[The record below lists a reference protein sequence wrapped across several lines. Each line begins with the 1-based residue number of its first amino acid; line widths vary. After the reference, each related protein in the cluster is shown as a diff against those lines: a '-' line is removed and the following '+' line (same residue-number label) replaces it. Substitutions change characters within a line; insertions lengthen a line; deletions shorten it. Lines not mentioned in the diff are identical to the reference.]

1 MAIEMDHL
9 GTLVLATGALG
20 TAAFGVVE
28 GLKWTRV
35 GTLGFDKLTGLL
47 GESLWACLKRAYGPN
62 HEVYIKALYRQDR
75 TAGDLPRALRQGA
88 RIGLSADL
96 AAELTKE
103 FGEVVT
109 GDCLKEIV
117 EAMAD
122 GEELSDEQRGRLGRF
137 ELAVDARIDAA
148 MAQANA
154 AYVGYVRM
162 LASGI
167 AVALALFAASILAGE
182 SGPSFAGWKE
192 CFLCSLN
199 YYFRALLVGLAAVPL
214 APIAKDLVNALK
226 AAGDAIRRKV
236 R

>member
-35 GTLGFDKLTGLL
+35 GTLGFDKLTGIL
-47 GESLWACLKRAYGPN
+47 GESLLSCLERAYGPN
-62 HEVYIKALYRQDR
+62 PKAYLEALYRQDR

-88 RIGLSADL
+88 RIGLSPNL
-96 AAELTKE
+96 AAELAKE
-103 FGEVVT
+103 FGKVVA
-109 GDCLKEIV
+109 GKRLERIV
-117 EAMAD
+117 QAMAD
-122 GEELSDEQRGRLGRF
+122 GQELSDQQRGLLGRF

-148 MAQANA
+148 MARANA

-162 LASGI
+162 LASGV

-192 CFLCSLN
+192 CFSCSLN
-199 YYFRALLVGLAAVPL
+199 YYFRAFLVGLAAVPL